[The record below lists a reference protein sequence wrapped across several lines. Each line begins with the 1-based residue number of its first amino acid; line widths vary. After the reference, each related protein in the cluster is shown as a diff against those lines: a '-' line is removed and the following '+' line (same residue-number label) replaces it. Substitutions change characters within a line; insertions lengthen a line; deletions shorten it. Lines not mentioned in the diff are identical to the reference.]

1 MRFPLEFVMYRVQKS
16 FMIFLIL
23 FFSSFTSLVSAEE
36 NESIECEIL
45 TDWGVTYIENVDI
58 DGNFSTYDSMIT
70 HRYVVTFYPSFENG
84 STPHLVETSINHLR
98 DNQTIGDEF
107 NSNIVVAGGEID
119 INLPEEPIFKD
130 EIDISVE
137 TLEASCSRLI
147 RVTNW
152 NQPIADHEITSN
164 RTWQNNV
171 LGTSE
176 TSSNLFFEGRGW
188 QQRIGPNLVSNELG
202 FGSFEL
208 SNFEN
213 MNIELD
219 LDKVWLNQTYYDEEL
234 VGQEFEMS
242 GEGKLS
248 TFQDGLDIS
257 VNVTEAMYNRTLS
270 QDSYTEHLLIDG
282 YGILQLLE
290 NSDNDSMFITGDISS
305 FFFESF
311 DSDGIREYQ
320 NINLEADATSFI
332 DFADGNIDLEL
343 EEFRY
348 KDLWINGVQEENLL
362 KYIGNAEFNALI
374 SEEAPYIYTNGTVE
388 KLHFED
394 RNGFILHDTL
404 RVDGTYDGDVS
415 GSFGIIRFI
424 DDKVIQKN
432 YTGNDFEVNKIRN
445 ENWLNV
451 SSVFMIV
458 DEEINAE
465 HNLTYEYTVPQSYW
479 ENPVIRYEYI
489 EDNGSKSDYFPE
501 QSPIQVEPERPAAS
515 SFESSPITKETGV
528 IPEILISGDEI
539 ILSRNLELV
548 LSIVV
553 QETREVNIDGHN
565 VDVIDWIG
573 DYGENTE
580 ASGSVINEGLLAGLF
595 HQVNRSI
602 NLPLL
607 DSQVNFHETQI
618 LDKIRSPSIIVAEE
632 NTPPSIEKIQFR
644 EGFLYAEGGQSHLEI
659 FVEDIDND
667 IISVSVDMSE
677 FGLGKIELSDRG
689 LFGDSVIHDDV
700 WTSLITANGL
710 DFGNKTVEVE
720 IIDYWENVLFSSE
733 INILNPAPV
742 MSSVSFVPNVVKR
755 GDMVDVSISANDGHG
770 VNSVSI
776 ELTSAGGESVPLS
789 LIDSNWVGQ
798 FQVPSSIAPG
808 ERLVPIRLTDGNDS
822 SRLITNSFIDG
833 EEISSILIIENEA
846 PAFVNYS
853 IVRGN
858 DVSDT
863 VSVPQSGDPIS
874 QVLEIVMIDPDG
886 LSSVQ
891 VKMGRLAPIGE
902 SNNWILMKD
911 DGLGVDKNAND
922 GVYSLEIFARS
933 SLPNGEIEIF
943 VRGTDIFLST
953 TDSAEQSLIIKLD
966 KTDESISDNWI
977 LDNRPVL
984 IIIGLLIV
992 LCLSFAGILMV
1003 LRNSDFD

>member
-1 MRFPLEFVMYRVQKS
+1 MGRVEKS
-16 FMIFLIL
+16 FLIFLVL
-23 FFSSFTSLVSAEE
+23 MFSSFSSLVSAEE
-36 NESIECEIL
+36 NENIECEIL
-45 TDWGVTYIENVDI
+45 TDWGVAYVPIENINDNSSSYSPI
-58 DGNFSTYDSMIT
+58 II
-70 HRYVVTFYPSFENG
+70 HRYVVTFSPSFENG
-84 STPHLVETSINHLR
+84 STPHLVDTSINHLR
-98 DNQTIGDEF
+98 DNQTIGDNF

-119 INLPEEPIFKD
+119 IILPDVPIFKD
-130 EIDISVE
+130 EIEISVE
-137 TLEASCSRLI
+137 TLEASCSRSI

-152 NQPIADHEITSN
+152 NQPIADHEVTSN

-176 TSSNLFFEGRGW
+176 ISSNLFFEGRGW
-188 QQRIGPNLVSNELG
+188 QQRIGPSLISNELG

-208 SNFEN
+208 SNFDN
-213 MNIELD
+213 MDIELD

-242 GEGKLS
+242 DKGNLF
-248 TFQDGLDIS
+248 TIQDGLDIS
-257 VNVTEAMYNRTLS
+257 VNVTEALYNRTLL

-282 YGILQLLE
+282 NGVLQLLE
-290 NSDNDSMFITGDISS
+290 NSENDSIFISGDISS
-305 FFFESF
+305 FFFESI
-311 DSDGIREYQ
+311 DSNGIRDYQ
-320 NINLEADATSFI
+320 KINLEADATSFI

-348 KDLWINGVQEENLL
+348 KDLWINGVQDEHLL

-388 KLHFED
+388 NLHFED

-424 DDKVIQKN
+424 EDKVTQRN
-432 YTGNDFEVNKIRN
+432 YTGNNFEVNKIRN

-465 HNLTYEYTVPQSYW
+465 HNLTYEYVVPQSYW

-489 EDNGSKSDYFPE
+489 EDNGSRTDDFPE
-501 QSPIQVEPERPAAS
+501 YSPVQVEPERPPAS

-539 ILSRNLELV
+539 ILSRNLDLI
-548 LSIVV
+548 LSIQV

-573 DYGENTE
+573 DYGNNTE

-595 HQVNRSI
+595 YQVNRSI

-607 DSQVNFHETQI
+607 ESQISFHETQS
-618 LDKIRSPSIIVAEE
+618 LDKIRSPSIITAEE
-632 NTPPSIEKIQFR
+632 NTLPILEKIHFR

-659 FVEDIDND
+659 FVDDVDND
-667 IISVSVDMSE
+667 IVSVSVDMSE
-677 FGLGKIELSDRG
+677 FGLGNIELSDRG
-689 LFGDSVIHDDV
+689 LFGDSIIHDDV
-700 WTSLITANGL
+700 WTSLINAEGL
-710 DFGNKTVEVE
+710 EFGNKTVEIE
-720 IIDYWENVLFSSE
+720 IKDFWETVIFSSD
-733 INILNPAPV
+733 INILNPAPI
-742 MSSVSFVPNVVKR
+742 MSSISFMPNIVKR
-755 GDMVDVSISANDGHG
+755 GEMVDVSISADDGHG
-770 VNSVSI
+770 VSSVSI
-776 ELTSAGGESVPLS
+776 ELISAGGESIPLS
-789 LIDSNWVGQ
+789 LVDSKWVGQ

-808 ERLVPIRLTDGNDS
+808 ERLVPIRLTDENES
-822 SRLITNSFIDG
+822 SRLITNSFVDG
-833 EEISSILIIENEA
+833 EEIRSILIIENEA
-846 PAFVNYS
+846 PTLINYS

-858 DVSDT
+858 DISDT
-863 VSVPQSGDPIS
+863 VLVPQSGDPIS
-874 QVLEIVMIDPDG
+874 QVLEILMIDPDG

-911 DGLGVDKNAND
+911 DGIGVDKIAND
-922 GVYSLEIFARS
+922 GIYSLEIFARS

-953 TDSAEQSLIIKLD
+953 TDLVDQSLVIKLD
-966 KTDESISDNWI
+966 KNQESNTDNWI
-977 LDNRPVL
+977 LDNKSVL
-984 IIIGLLIV
+984 VVIGLLIV
-992 LCLSFAGILMV
+992 ICLSFAGILMI

>member
-1 MRFPLEFVMYRVQKS
+1 MRIPLEIIMYRVQKS

-23 FFSSFTSLVSAEE
+23 SFSSFSSLVSAEE
-36 NESIECEIL
+36 NEFFECEIL
-45 TDWGVTYIENVDI
+45 TDWGVTYIPNEDL
-58 DGNFSTYDSMIT
+58 DDNFSTYNSTIT
-70 HRYVVTFYPSFENG
+70 HRYVVSFNPSFENG
-84 STPHLVETSINHLR
+84 STPHLVDTSITHQR
-98 DNQTIGDEF
+98 ENQTIGNEF
-107 NSNIVVAGGEID
+107 NSAIIIAGGEID
-119 INLPEEPIFKD
+119 IILPEQPFFKD
-130 EIDISVE
+130 EIEISIE
-137 TLEASCSRLI
+137 TLEASCSRFI

-188 QQRIGPNLVSNELG
+188 QQRIGPSLISNELG
-202 FGSFEL
+202 SGSFEL
-208 SNFEN
+208 FNFEN
-213 MNIELD
+213 MDIELD

-242 GEGKLS
+242 GKGNLF
-248 TFQDGLDIS
+248 TVQDGLEIS
-257 VNVTEAMYNRTLS
+257 VNVTEATYNRTLS
-270 QDSYTEHLLIDG
+270 QDSYNEHLLIDG
-282 YGILQLLE
+282 NGILQLLE
-290 NSDNDSMFITGDISS
+290 NSDNDSVFISGDISS

-348 KDLWINGVQEENLL
+348 NDLWVNGVQEEHLL
-362 KYIGNAEFNALI
+362 KYIGNAEFNVLI
-374 SEEAPYIYTNGTVE
+374 SEEAPYVYTNGTVE

-424 DDKVIQKN
+424 EDKVIQKN

-451 SSVFMIV
+451 SSVFMII

-465 HNLTYEYTVPQSYW
+465 HNLTYEYIVPQSYW
-479 ENPVIRYEYI
+479 ENPIIRYEYI
-489 EDNGSKSDYFPE
+489 EDNGTTSNDFPE
-501 QSPIQVEPERPAAS
+501 YSPIQLEPERPTAS

-528 IPEILISGDEI
+528 IPEILISGDQI
-539 ILSRNLELV
+539 ILSRNLDLV
-548 LSIVV
+548 LSILV
-553 QETREVNIDGHN
+553 QETREVNIDGHI

-580 ASGSVINEGLLAGLF
+580 ASGSVINEGILAGLF
-595 HQVNRSI
+595 HRVNRSI

-607 DSQVNFHETQI
+607 ESQVNFHEIQT
-618 LDKIRSPSIIVAEE
+618 LDKIRSPSIITAEE
-632 NTPPSIEKIQFR
+632 NTLPIIEKIQFR
-644 EGFLYAEGGQSHLEI
+644 EGFLYTEGGQSHLEI
-659 FVEDIDND
+659 FVEDVDND
-667 IISVSVDMSE
+667 IVSISVDMSE
-677 FGLGKIELSDRG
+677 FGLGNVELSDRG
-689 LFGDSVIHDDV
+689 LFGDSIIHDNV

-710 DFGNKTVEVE
+710 DFGNKTVKIE
-720 IIDYWENVLFSSE
+720 INDYWETVTFSSE

-742 MSSVSFVPNVVKR
+742 MSSLSFVPNVVKR
-755 GDMVDVSISANDGHG
+755 GDIVDVSISANDGHG
-770 VNSVSI
+770 VKSVSI
-776 ELTSAGGESVPLS
+776 ELISAGGESVPLT
-789 LIDSNWVGQ
+789 LIDSMWVGQ
-798 FQVPSSIAPG
+798 FQVPTSISPG
-808 ERLVPIRLTDGNDS
+808 ERLVPIRLTDRNDS
-822 SRLITNSFIDG
+822 SRLITSFFVDG
-833 EEISSILIIENEA
+833 GEISSTLVIENEA

-858 DVSDT
+858 DASDT

-933 SLPNGEIEIF
+933 SLPDGEIEIF

-953 TDSAEQSLIIKLD
+953 TDLDDQSLVIKLD
-966 KTDESISDNWI
+966 KTDESITDNWI
-977 LDNRPVL
+977 LDNRSVL

-1003 LRNSDFD
+1003 LRNPDFD